1 MFTHLSVRHFA
12 TVDQLEL
19 EPEPGLTVI
28 SGETGAGK
36 SVIIDALSLTL
47 GERADSAVVRPG
59 CDRAEVLTTFDVAD
73 NPAARA
79 WLGERELDNG
89 NECLLRRTVRAD
101 GRSRAYI
108 NGTPT
113 PLTEVRELGEMLISI
128 HSQHEHQALL
138 RKETHRQ
145 LLDNFGEAGAQAEQV
160 RDHWRAW
167 QKARRAHDQA
177 LAGAREQTERQ
188 ELLRFQL
195 EELDALALTE
205 GELPELEQEQQR
217 LGNAEALI
225 RLCQQAVTALYD
237 GDEGTCNDQLGQV
250 SHWVEEAR
258 RSDDALATVFDT
270 VESARLQVEA
280 AADDLRHYLEK
291 LDLDPQRLSQVEE
304 RLDQTYTLARKHRL
318 RPEELIEHHR
328 KLAEEANTLEHF
340 DEHLEAL
347 AAAEQTAREA
357 YMESARALG
366 RRRREAGTR
375 LTQQIQKQL
384 KALGMKAARLET
396 VLEESK
402 PGPDGLEEVEFRF
415 SANPGQP
422 LRALAKVA
430 SGGELSRVSLAIQVI
445 CARNL
450 TVPSLVFDEV
460 DVGVGGGV
468 AEIVGRLL
476 RELGEHAQVLCITH
490 QPQVA
495 AQGHQH
501 WQVHKIQGKDTTHTR
516 IQSLDTGAR
525 VEEVARMLGGVEI
538 TESTL
543 THAREMLDKGQRVA

>member
-1 MFTHLSVRHFA
+1 MLTHLSVRHFA

-19 EPEPGLTVI
+19 EPETGLTVI

-59 CDRAEVLTTFDVAD
+59 CERAEVLATFHLGD
-73 NPAARA
+73 NPSARA
-79 WLGERELDNG
+79 WLAERELDDG
-89 NECLLRRTVRAD
+89 DECLLRRTVRAD

-113 PLTEVRELGEMLISI
+113 PLTEVRELGEHLISI

-138 RKETHRQ
+138 RKDTHRA
-145 LLDNFGEAGAQAEQV
+145 LLDSLAEAGDLAAQV
-160 RDHWRAW
+160 REAWRHWQR
-167 QKARRAHDQA
+167 ARRDHDDA
-177 LAGAREQTERQ
+177 LASAREQTERQ

-195 EELDALALTE
+195 EELDALALAE
-205 GELPELEQEQQR
+205 GELAELEQEQQR
-217 LGNAEALI
+217 LGNADALI

-237 GDEGTCNDQLGQV
+237 GEDGTVNDHLGQV

-258 RSDDALATVFDT
+258 ASDDALAGVFDT

-280 AADDLRHYLEK
+280 AAEDLRHYLEK
-291 LDLDPQRLSQVEE
+291 LDLDPERLNQVEE
-304 RLDQTYTLARKHRL
+304 RLGQAYSLARKHRL
-318 RPEELIEHHR
+318 RPEELVEHHR
-328 KLAEEANTLEHF
+328 KLAGEADTLEHF

-347 AAAEQTAREA
+347 AATERAAHDTYLGHAQ
-357 YMESARALG
+357 ALG
-366 RRRREAGTR
+366 RRRRDAATTLTR
-375 LTQQIQKQL
+375 EVQKQL

-396 VLEESK
+396 VVEEGK

-422 LRALAKVA
+422 PRALAKVA

-460 DVGVGGGV
+460 DVGVGGSV

-476 RELGEHAQVLCITH
+476 RELGGHAQVLCITH

-501 WQVHKIQGKDTTHTR
+501 WQVHKLQGKDTTHTR
-516 IQSLDTGAR
+516 IQPLDEGAR

-538 TESTL
+538 TASTRA
-543 THAREMLDKGQRVA
+543 HAREMLDKGQRVA

>member
-1 MFTHLSVRHFA
+1 MLTHLSVRHFA

-19 EPEPGLTVI
+19 EPEGGLTVI

-36 SVIIDALSLTL
+36 SVLIDALSLTL

-59 CDRAEVLTTFDVAD
+59 CERAEVLATFHLGD

-79 WLGERELDNG
+79 WLAERELDDG
-89 NECLLRRTVRAD
+89 DECLLRRTVRAD

-113 PLTEVRELGEMLISI
+113 PLTEVRDLGEHLISI

-138 RKETHRQ
+138 RKETHRA
-145 LLDNFGEAGAQAEQV
+145 LLDNLAEAGDLATRVRERWREWQA
-160 RDHWRAW
+160 
-167 QKARRAHDQA
+167 ARRAHDDA
-177 LAGAREQTERQ
+177 LASAREQTERQ

-195 EELDALALTE
+195 EELDALALAE

-217 LGNAEALI
+217 LGNADALI

-237 GDEGTCNDQLGQV
+237 GEDGTVNDHLGQV

-258 RSDDALATVFDT
+258 ASDDALAGVFDT

-280 AADDLRHYLEK
+280 AAEDLRHYLER
-291 LDLDPQRLSQVEE
+291 LDLDPERLNHVEE
-304 RLDQTYTLARKHRL
+304 RLGQAYTLARKHRL
-318 RPEELIEHHR
+318 RPEELVEHHQR
-328 KLAEEANTLEHF
+328 LAEEADTLEHF

-347 AAAEQTAREA
+347 AATEQKARDA
-357 YMESARALG
+357 YMKQAQALG
-366 RRRREAGTR
+366 RRRRDAAGILTR
-375 LTQQIQKQL
+375 DVLKQL
-384 KALGMKAARLET
+384 KALGMKAARLEA
-396 VLEESK
+396 VVEESK

-422 LRALAKVA
+422 PRALAKVA

-476 RELGEHAQVLCITH
+476 RELGDHAQVLCITH

-501 WQVHKIQGKDTTHTR
+501 WQVHKLQGKDSTRTR
-516 IQSLDTGAR
+516 IQPLAETAR

-543 THAREMLDKGQRVA
+543 AHAREMLDKGQRVA

>member
-1 MFTHLSVRHFA
+1 MLTHLSVRHFA

-19 EPEPGLTVI
+19 EPESGLTVI

-59 CDRAEVLTTFDVAD
+59 CERAEVLATFHLGD
-73 NPAARA
+73 NAAARA
-79 WLGERELDNG
+79 WLAERELDDG
-89 NECLLRRTVRAD
+89 DECLLRRTVRAD

-113 PLTEVRELGEMLISI
+113 PLTEVRDLGDHLISI

-138 RKETHRQ
+138 RKETHRA
-145 LLDNFGEAGAQAEQV
+145 LLDSLAEAGELAGEV
-160 RDHWRAW
+160 RETWRHWQR
-167 QKARRAHDQA
+167 ARRAHDDA
-177 LAGAREQTERQ
+177 LASAREQTERQ

-195 EELDALALTE
+195 EELDALALAE
-205 GELPELEQEQQR
+205 GELAELEQEQQR

-237 GDEGTCNDQLGQV
+237 GDDGTVNDHLGQV

-258 RSDDALATVFDT
+258 ASDDALAGVLDT

-280 AADDLRHYLEK
+280 AAEDLRHYLEK

-304 RLDQTYTLARKHRL
+304 RLGQAYSLARKHRL
-318 RPEELIEHHR
+318 RPEELVEHHQ
-328 KLAEEANTLEHF
+328 KLAGEADTLEHF

-347 AAAEQTAREA
+347 ASAEQSARDA
-357 YMESARALG
+357 YMEKAQTLG
-366 RRRREAGTR
+366 RRRRDAATTLTR
-375 LTQQIQKQL
+375 EVQKQL

-396 VLEESK
+396 VVEEGK

-422 LRALAKVA
+422 PRALAKVA

-501 WQVHKIQGKDTTHTR
+501 WQVHKLQGKDTTHTR
-516 IQSLDTGAR
+516 IQPLDQGAR

-538 TESTL
+538 TASTRA
-543 THAREMLDKGQRVA
+543 HAREMLDKGQQVA

>member
-1 MFTHLSVRHFA
+1 MLTHLSVRHFA

-19 EPEPGLTVI
+19 EPEAGLTVI

-36 SVIIDALSLTL
+36 SVLIDALSLTL

-59 CDRAEVLTTFDVAD
+59 CEWAEVLATFHLGD

-79 WLGERELDNG
+79 WLAERELDDG
-89 NECLLRRTVRAD
+89 DECLLRRTVRAD

-113 PLTEVRELGEMLISI
+113 PLTEVRDLGEHLISI

-138 RKETHRQ
+138 RKDTHRA
-145 LLDNFGEAGAQAEQV
+145 LLDNLAEAGELAATV
-160 RDHWRAW
+160 REHWRAW
-167 QKARRAHDQA
+167 QTARRAHDDA
-177 LAGAREQTERQ
+177 LASAREQTERQ

-195 EELDALALTE
+195 EELEALDLAE
-205 GELPELEQEQQR
+205 GELPDLEQEQQR
-217 LGNAEALI
+217 LGNADALI

-237 GDEGTCNDQLGQV
+237 GEDGTVNDHLGQV

-258 RSDDALATVFDT
+258 ASDDGLAGVFDT

-280 AADDLRHYLEK
+280 AAEDLRHYLEK
-291 LDLDPQRLSQVEE
+291 LDLDPERLNQVEE
-304 RLDQTYTLARKHRL
+304 RLGQAYTLARKHRL
-318 RPEELIEHHR
+318 RPEELVEHHR
-328 KLAEEANTLEHF
+328 RLAEEANTLEHF

-347 AAAEQTAREA
+347 AAAEQSARDA
-357 YMESARALG
+357 YMEQALALG
-366 RRRREAGTR
+366 RRRRDAAGALTR
-375 LTQQIQKQL
+375 EVQKQL
-384 KALGMKAARLET
+384 KALGMKAARLEAA
-396 VLEESK
+396 VEEGK

-422 LRALAKVA
+422 PRPLAKVA

-476 RELGEHAQVLCITH
+476 RELGGHAQVLCITH

-501 WQVHKIQGKDTTHTR
+501 WQVHKLQSKDTTRTR
-516 IQSLDTGAR
+516 IQPLEETAR

-543 THAREMLDKGQRVA
+543 AHAREMLDKGQRVA